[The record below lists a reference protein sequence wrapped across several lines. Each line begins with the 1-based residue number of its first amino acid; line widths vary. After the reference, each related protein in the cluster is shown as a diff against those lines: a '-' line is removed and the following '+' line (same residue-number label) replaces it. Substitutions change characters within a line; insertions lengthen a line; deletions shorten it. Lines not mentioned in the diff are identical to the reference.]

1 MCVALYL
8 LLQGRGQPGALRDIR
23 DAAVSLHA
31 IKKTHRKRKRGSEVI
46 RGVRERERERKRK
59 KERERERETH
69 LSPVTVG
76 LRKLRLAVGIISR
89 LLSSPTRAPVIY
101 AEPASRKL
109 DVEMII
115 T

>member
-59 KERERERETH
+59 KERERERERERKRERERERRT
-69 LSPVTVG
+69 SPQ
-76 LRKLRLAVGIISR
+76 
-89 LLSSPTRAPVIY
+89 LL
-101 AEPASRKL
+101 
-109 DVEMII
+109 
-115 T
+115 